1 MRILI
6 ADDDPVAR
14 RLLEGTLQR
23 YGHEVVAVTN
33 GTDALERLREPD
45 GPRLAILDWIMP
57 GADGLTV
64 IRTLRQDSEGP
75 YVYLIVLT
83 ARHRREDRQAA
94 LEAEAD
100 DFLTK
105 PFDELELRARLRCGG
120 RVIELQETLLDANRN
135 LQCAHE
141 QLQHEA
147 RHDRL
152 TGLWNRGMILD
163 QLDRELHRSR
173 RTTGPPLAVA
183 MVDLDHFKQVN
194 DTHGHTA
201 GDVVLREAAQRMRS
215 VLRAYDYIGRYG
227 GEEFLILLPGSDRT
241 GAQPIVQRA
250 IDVVGALPVPA
261 GSLSLTITMSAGV
274 ASTREAGC
282 QADLLLQAADEALY
296 RAKAAGR
303 NHVSV

>member
-14 RLLEGTLQR
+14 RLLEGTLQNL
-23 YGHEVVAVTN
+23 GHEVLAVTN
-33 GTDALERLREPD
+33 GTDALAPLRDLD
-45 GPRLAILDWIMP
+45 GPRMAILDWMMP

-64 IRTLRQDSEGP
+64 IRTLRQDTDRP

-83 ARHRREDRQAA
+83 ARHRREDREAA

-105 PFDELELRARLRCGG
+105 PFDLLELKARLHCGE
-120 RVIELQETLLDANRN
+120 RIIALQEKLLHAQEGLQRAN
-135 LQCAHE
+135 E

-152 TGLWNRGMILD
+152 TGIWNRGMILD
-163 QLDRELHRSR
+163 QLDRELHRVR
-173 RTTGPPLAVA
+173 RATGSPLALA
-183 MVDLDHFKQVN
+183 MTDLDHFKQVN

-227 GEEFLILLPGSDRT
+227 GEEFLILLPGSPRD
-241 GAQPIVQRA
+241 AAKPIVQRA
-250 IDVVGALPVPA
+250 IDVVGTFPIPA
-261 GSLSLTITMSAGV
+261 GSLSLPITMSAGI
-274 ASTREAGC
+274 ASTCDAGC

-303 NHVSV
+303 NLVSF